1 MLLYRGINALSDF
14 RTKKLLA
21 RLQEVDLEITNVS
34 AEYIHFVDTNRELTL
49 DETEQLAK
57 LTTYDTPY
65 EEFNEGKLL
74 LVVPRPGTI
83 SPWSSKATDIA
94 HNTGLESVNRIERGI
109 AYYVEGMG
117 ETTNQNIVDLIHDR
131 MTEVVLTNLDAA
143 SQLFVSEQARK
154 LTSID
159 VMREGK
165 KALIEANSDLG
176 LALADDEIEY
186 LFEAYS
192 SLKRNPTDVELMM
205 FAQVNSEHCRHKVFN
220 ADWSIDGQSQPKSLF
235 KMIKNTYEQGGED
248 VISAY
253 SDNAAVIAGPK
264 AGRFF
269 SDSTSGEYGY
279 TEEEIHSVIKVETHN
294 HPTAIAP
301 IPGAATGIG
310 GEIRDESA
318 TGRGAKSKM
327 GLAGFTVSN
336 LEIPGASQPWEVP
349 YGKPGRIV
357 SALDIML
364 EAPIGGAG
372 FANEFGRPNLLGY
385 FRTFQQDIEGETW
398 GYHKPIMIAGGLGNI
413 RPQHTL
419 KDEIP
424 AGSKIIILG
433 GPAMLIGLGG
443 GAASSMET
451 GASSEN
457 LDFASV
463 QRGNGEIE
471 RRAQQ
476 VIDSCWA
483 LGNDNPII
491 SIHDVGAGGLSN
503 ALPELV
509 HDSGR
514 GAKFELRSIP
524 SAEPGLSPLEIWCNE
539 AQERYVL
546 AIAPEAL
553 EQFTAFCERE
563 RAPFAVVGE
572 ATDVEDLVV
581 SDSLFKNNPVDL
593 PMDVLFGKPPKMT
606 KTVERISIE
615 RKVLATDEIELEEAI
630 SRVLQLPSVGS
641 KKFLITIGDRTVGG
655 LTTRDQMIGPWQVPV
670 SDVAVTAVGFDSD
683 HGEAMAMGE
692 RSPLALIDAPSAA
705 RMAVGETITNIL
717 SSDVQKLSDIKL
729 SANWMAAVG
738 HGSENQN
745 LFDSVKTIGEDFCPA
760 LGLTIPVGKD
770 STSMKT
776 KWQDEDD
783 NKSVTSPVSL
793 VITGFS
799 PVESVVKTITPE
811 LSPVD
816 ETSLILIDLGGWQQR
831 LGGSALAQVYNQLG
845 DKAPDADA
853 GTLKKFFGTIS
864 ELKSSGKIL
873 AYHDRSDGGLLAT
886 VTEMAFASRTGLQL
900 DLKALPGTTLE
911 KLFNEELGAVIQ
923 VKDSDVA
930 IVLEQFGELAQVI
943 GKVDETQEISIT
955 DGSTNYTSTR
965 IDLEKLWSKT
975 SYTIQSLRDNPESA
989 DQEFAEISNN
999 QNHGLNSKLTFE
1011 VSSKQYTT
1019 RPKVAIFREQGVNG
1033 QVEMAAAFDRAGFK
1047 AVDVHLNDL
1056 LSGKHKLADFV
1067 GLAAGGGFS
1076 YGDVLGAGEGW
1087 AKSVLFRSELRQMF
1101 EEFFARLD
1109 TFTFGACN
1117 GCQMLSGLKELIPGA
1132 ENWPSFLKNTSEQ
1145 FEARV
1150 VLTKINKTP
1159 SIMFEGLEGSRLQVP
1174 VAHGEGRAVFD
1185 SPTDKSKS
1193 IDNNLVVAQY
1203 VDSKGEITETYP
1215 ANPNGSEQGITALTT
1230 PDGRA
1235 TILMP
1240 HPERAF
1246 QSRQL
1251 SWHPDNWGP
1260 DSPWMQ
1266 IFYNARDW
1274 VDKNQTS

>member
-1 MLLYRGINALSDF
+1 MLTYRGINALSDF

-21 RLQEVDLEITNVS
+21 RLQDIDNDITDVS
-34 AEYIHFVDTNRELTL
+34 AEYVHFAATNKALSS
-49 DETEQLAK
+49 DEAEQLK
-57 LTTYDTPY
+57 RLTTYGTAY
-65 EEFNEGKLL
+65 TGSNKGKLF

-94 HNTGLESVNRIERGI
+94 HNTGLLSINRIERGI
-109 AYYVEGMG
+109 AYFVSGMG
-117 ETTNQNIVDLIHDR
+117 EAGNQNVAAILHDR
-131 MTEVVLTNLDAA
+131 MTEVVFASLEDAE
-143 SQLFVSEQARK
+143 QLFQTEEPRQLGTIELQKA
-154 LTSID
+154 
-159 VMREGK
+159 GK
-165 KALIEANSDLG
+165 QALIDANDSLG
-176 LALADDEIEY
+176 LALADDEVEY
-186 LFEAYS
+186 LFDSYTA
-192 SLKRNPTDVELMM
+192 LKRNPTDVELMM

-220 ADWSIDGQSQPKSLF
+220 ADWNIDGKNQPKSLF

-253 SDNAAVIAGPK
+253 SDNAAVIKGPQ

-269 SDSTSGEYGY
+269 SSPDSNEYSY
-279 TEEEIHSVIKVETHN
+279 SQEAIHSVIKVETHN

-301 IPGAATGIG
+301 VPGAATGIG
-310 GEIRDESA
+310 GEIRDEAA

-327 GLAGFTVSN
+327 GLTGFTVSN
-336 LEIPGASQPWEVP
+336 LEIPGYLQPWEKS
-349 YGKPGRIV
+349 YGKPDRIV

-385 FRTFQQDIEGETW
+385 FRTFEQQVDNETW

-413 RPQHTL
+413 RDQHTL
-419 KDEIP
+419 KNEIP
-424 AGSKIIILG
+424 AGAKIIVLG
-433 GPAMLIGLGG
+433 GPSMLIGLGG

-451 GASSEN
+451 GVSSEN

-476 VIDSCWA
+476 VIDACWS
-483 LGNDNPII
+483 LGEDNPII

-514 GAKFELRSIP
+514 GATFDLRSIP

-546 AIAPEAL
+546 AIDPQDL
-553 EQFTAFCERE
+553 DKFTALCERE
-563 RAPFAVVGE
+563 RAPFAVVGKATE
-572 ATDVEDLVV
+572 AENLIVK
-581 SDSLFKNNPVDL
+581 DSLLNNNAVDL
-593 PMDVLFGKPPKMT
+593 PLDVLFGKPPKMT
-606 KTVERISIE
+606 K
-615 RKVLATDEIELEEAI
+615 VLDRVKIKRDGLNFDGIKLEEAVE
-630 SRVLQLPSVGS
+630 RVLQLPSVGS

-655 LTTRDQMIGPWQVPV
+655 LTTRDQMVGPWQVPV
-670 SDVAVTAVGFDSD
+670 ADVAVTAVGFDSD

-692 RSPLALIDAPSAA
+692 RSPIALIDAPSAA

-738 HGSENQN
+738 HENENQN
-745 LFDSVKTIGEDFCPA
+745 LFDSVKAVGEDFCPA
-760 LGLTIPVGKD
+760 LGITIPVGKD

-776 KWQDEDD
+776 KWD
-783 NKSVTSPVSL
+783 NKFVTSPISL

-799 PVESVVKTITPE
+799 PVESVAKTITP
-811 LSPVD
+811 LLNTSQD
-816 ETSLILIDLGGWQQR
+816 TSLVLVDLGGWQQR
-831 LGGSALAQVYNQLG
+831 LGGSAFAQVYNQLG
-845 DKAPDADA
+845 DSAPDADA
-853 GTLKKFFGTIS
+853 ETLKKFFAMVTKLKKS
-864 ELKSSGKIL
+864 EKIL
-873 AYHDRSDGGLLAT
+873 AYHDRSDGGLLAAAS
-886 VTEMAFASRTGLQL
+886 EMAFASRTGLNL
-900 DLKALPGTTLE
+900 DLSDLPGTTLQ

-923 VKDSDVA
+923 VKSEDEHH
-930 IVLEQFGELAQVI
+930 VLELFGKLAMVI
-943 GKVDETQEISIT
+943 GKPTFDQEISIR
-955 DGSTNYTSTR
+955 DKDKLYSSSR
-965 IDLEKLWSKT
+965 AELEELWSQT
-975 SYTIQSLRDNPESA
+975 SYRMQSMRDNPESA

-999 QNHGLNSKLTFE
+999 QNKGLVVKQTFDI
-1011 VSSKQYTT
+1011 TT
-1019 RPKVAIFREQGVNG
+1019 TKYDLRPKVAVFREQGVNG
-1033 QVEMAAAFDRAGFK
+1033 QVEMAAAFDRAGFT

-1056 LSGKHKLADFV
+1056 LNGKHKLSDFV

-1076 YGDVLGAGEGW
+1076 YGDVLGAGGGW
-1087 AKSVLFRSELRQMF
+1087 AKTILFSPELRKMF
-1101 EEFFARLD
+1101 EEFFIRPD

-1132 ENWPSFLKNTSEQ
+1132 ENWPAFLKNKSEQ

-1150 VLTKINKTP
+1150 VLTKINKSP
-1159 SIMFEGLEGSRLQVP
+1159 SIMFNGLEGSQIPVP

-1185 SPTDKSKS
+1185 NPEAKSKS
-1193 IDNNLVVAQY
+1193 IDNSLVAAQY
-1203 VDSKGEITETYP
+1203 INSDGEITETYP
-1215 ANPNGSEQGITALTT
+1215 TNPNGSEQGITALTT

-1235 TILMP
+1235 TIMMP

-1251 SWHPDNWGP
+1251 SWHPDDWGE

-1266 IFYNARDW
+1266 IFNNARAW
-1274 VDKNQTS
+1274 VEKTS